1 MQVSCLNHFVQ
12 ILFFRRQQI
21 EIQLTGGGQGLDD
34 YLQRVPVHSIP
45 QVEEHD
51 TDFCVSHEQRLHAAL
66 LQIFARRVIIREVT
80 VVHQGLVQAGERM
93 CAARMPNP
101 PSGGVPLVCDPH
113 VSLEVVQLV
122 VPDHVLRVPHD
133 LQYHHV
139 ATVGEHKR
147 LFVSQGGIET
157 RVQPERVSAH
167 ELVFREA
174 FRHALKMVF
183 VDELPQHRGL
193 HAHKGPPDVRRPH
206 VQSFEFPK
214 IGHMVE
220 KLFMGHIEERRD
232 ETFLERGQ
240 TAGFQE
246 CHGAYLRSN
255 RRDQCLK
262 SFEGYHVTLERAN
275 GKVVWGVMELEATG
289 LELRYRD
296 SVQDSNH
303 VESSY
308 LLYGDEFQ
316 DVQAIFRFVDD
327 LSPADRER
335 RQKDLERHFHPGPVI
350 RSIRATQ
357 HFFTLAN
364 DSLSEVLGLIMGRLR
379 KPAGRYITDA
389 SDDYLKRF
397 STEVVGSVGSTYD
410 PLLER
415 LIGKKIVVELI
426 ENDESHEHVGILKNY
441 SPDFYE
447 LLDVQYPQR
456 QSLAL
461 AENGEV
467 AAKHLKVVT
476 ADGVVRVTNTTTQPL
491 LLQSMQIGE
500 QEELLNVVV
509 DGEETVELH
518 PEETGQPASM
528 TVKVVR
534 ELDMVVPRRR
544 CIVRH
549 RAERYEPTVIPEIIF
564 DIGVMLPRHLRGGW
578 ARGAS
583 AEPVG

>member
-1 MQVSCLNHFVQ
+1 MELLGQFIDLSLIATVSL
-12 ILFFRRQQI
+12 
-21 EIQLTGGGQGLDD
+21 
-34 YLQRVPVHSIP
+34 
-45 QVEEHD
+45 
-51 TDFCVSHEQRLHAAL
+51 
-66 LQIFARRVIIREVT
+66 IFAITLI
-80 VVHQGLVQAGERM
+80 
-93 CAARMPNP
+93 
-101 PSGGVPLVCDPH
+101 
-113 VSLEVVQLV
+113 
-122 VPDHVLRVPHD
+122 
-133 LQYHHV
+133 
-139 ATVGEHKR
+139 
-147 LFVSQGGIET
+147 
-157 RVQPERVSAH
+157 
-167 ELVFREA
+167 
-174 FRHALKMVF
+174 
-183 VDELPQHRGL
+183 
-193 HAHKGPPDVRRPH
+193 
-206 VQSFEFPK
+206 
-214 IGHMVE
+214 
-220 KLFMGHIEERRD
+220 
-232 ETFLERGQ
+232 
-240 TAGFQE
+240 
-246 CHGAYLRSN
+246 GAYLRSN

-308 LLYGDEFQ
+308 LLYGEEFQ

-327 LSPADRER
+327 LSPEDRER

-461 AENGEV
+461 SENGEV

-476 ADGVVRVTNTTTQPL
+476 VDGVVRVTNVTTHPL

-518 PEETGQPASM
+518 PEEAGQPASM
-528 TVKVVR
+528 MVKVVR

-564 DIGVMLPRHLRGGW
+564 DIGVMLRGTSVADGREVRLRSRLDKNPHSALLASNLGVLLMQRGHYEEAGTW
-578 ARGAS
+578 LEKAYAARYSLPDNGRRTLMLLHEVRRRQAKSTGPNEAAVEMMPSTPPPSREAVSTTVHITDGAR
-583 AEPVG
+583 PLPGRR